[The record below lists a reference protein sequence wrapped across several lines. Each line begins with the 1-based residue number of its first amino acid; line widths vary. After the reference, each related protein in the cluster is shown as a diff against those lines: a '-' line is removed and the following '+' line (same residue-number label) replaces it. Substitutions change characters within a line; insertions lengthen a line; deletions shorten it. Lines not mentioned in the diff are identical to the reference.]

1 MYMCLCG
8 DQMLNEDYKEML
20 QGLLDQK
27 VEFIV
32 VGAYA
37 LAAHGFPRAT
47 GDIDIWVKPD
57 KNNSKKVY
65 KALARFGAPINEI
78 REDEFSQPGLIFQ
91 IGVVPRRI
99 DIITK
104 IDAVEFKE
112 ADLDKI
118 FVDIDDLKVPVLSVD
133 KLIKNKMATGREKD
147 LLDAKL
153 LKKISPTLK
162 H

>member
-1 MYMCLCG
+1 
-8 DQMLNEDYKEML
+8 MLNEDYKEML
-20 QGLLDQK
+20 QNLLDQK
-27 VEFIV
+27 VEFLV

-47 GDIDIWVKPD
+47 GDIDIWIKPD
-57 KNNSKKVY
+57 QKNSKKVY

-104 IDAVEFKE
+104 IDAVEFDE
-112 ADLDKI
+112 ADSDKI
-118 FVDIDDLKVPVLSVD
+118 FVDIDDLKIPVLSID

-153 LKKISPTLK
+153 LKKRIK
-162 H
+162 

>member
-1 MYMCLCG
+1 M
-8 DQMLNEDYKEML
+8 NEDYKEML
-20 QGLLDQK
+20 QSLLDQK

-47 GDIDIWVKPD
+47 GDMDIWIKPNE
-57 KNNSKKVY
+57 KNSKKVY
-65 KALARFGAPINEI
+65 KALARFGAPINKI

-104 IDAVEFKE
+104 IDAVEFGE
-112 ADLDKI
+112 ADSDKI
-118 FVDIDDLKVPVLSVD
+118 FVDIDDLKIPVLSID

-153 LKKISPTLK
+153 LKKRMT
-162 H
+162 

>member
-1 MYMCLCG
+1 
-8 DQMLNEDYKEML
+8 MLNEDYKEML
-20 QGLLDQK
+20 QSLLDQK
-27 VEFIV
+27 VEFII

-47 GDIDIWVKPD
+47 GDMDVWIKPNE
-57 KNNSKKVY
+57 KNSKKVY
-65 KALARFGAPINEI
+65 KVLARFGAPINEI

-104 IDAVEFKE
+104 IDAVEFDE
-112 ADLDKI
+112 ADSDKI
-118 FVDIDDLKVPVLSVD
+118 FVDIDDLKIPVLSID

-153 LKKISPTLK
+153 LKKRMS
-162 H
+162 

>member
-1 MYMCLCG
+1 
-8 DQMLNEDYKEML
+8 MLNDDYKEML
-20 QGLLDQK
+20 QSLLNQK

-32 VGAYA
+32 VDAYA

-57 KNNSKKVY
+57 EKNSKSVY
-65 KALARFGAPINEI
+65 KALASFGAPLNEI

-91 IGVVPRRI
+91 IGVAPRRI
-99 DIITK
+99 DLITK
-104 IDAVEFKE
+104 IDAVEFDE
-112 ADLDKI
+112 ADKDKI
-118 FVDIDDLKVPVLSVD
+118 LVNIENLKVPVLSID

-153 LKKISPTLK
+153 LKKRMI
-162 H
+162 

>member
-1 MYMCLCG
+1 
-8 DQMLNEDYKEML
+8 MLNEDYKEML
-20 QGLLDQK
+20 QTLSDQK

-47 GDIDIWVKPD
+47 GDIDIWIKPD
-57 KNNSKKVY
+57 KKNSKRVY

-78 REDEFSQPGLIFQ
+78 SEDEFSQPGLIFQ
-91 IGVVPRRI
+91 IGVAPRRI
-99 DIITK
+99 DLITK
-104 IDAVEFKE
+104 IDAVEYEE
-112 ADLDKI
+112 ADSDKI
-118 FVDIDDLKVPVLSVD
+118 FVDIDDLKIPVLSID

-153 LKKISPTLK
+153 LKQRMT
-162 H
+162 

>member
-1 MYMCLCG
+1 
-8 DQMLNEDYKEML
+8 MLNEDYKEML
-20 QGLLDQK
+20 QNLLDQK
-27 VEFIV
+27 VEFLV

-47 GDIDIWVKPD
+47 GDIDIWIKPD
-57 KNNSKKVY
+57 EKNSKKVY

-78 REDEFSQPGLIFQ
+78 QEDEFSQPGLIFQ

-104 IDAVEFKE
+104 IDAVEFDE
-112 ADLDKI
+112 ADSDKI
-118 FVDIDDLKVPVLSVD
+118 FVDIDDLKIPVLSID

-153 LKKISPTLK
+153 LKKRIK
-162 H
+162 

>member
-1 MYMCLCG
+1 
-8 DQMLNEDYKEML
+8 MLNEDYKEML
-20 QGLLDQK
+20 QSLLDQK
-27 VEFIV
+27 VEFII

-37 LAAHGFPRAT
+37 LAVHGFPRAT
-47 GDIDIWVKPD
+47 GDMDVWIKPNE
-57 KNNSKKVY
+57 KNSKKVY

-104 IDAVEFKE
+104 IDAVEFDE
-112 ADLDKI
+112 ADSDKI
-118 FVDIDDLKVPVLSVD
+118 FVDIDDLKIPVLSID

-153 LKKISPTLK
+153 LKKRMS
-162 H
+162 